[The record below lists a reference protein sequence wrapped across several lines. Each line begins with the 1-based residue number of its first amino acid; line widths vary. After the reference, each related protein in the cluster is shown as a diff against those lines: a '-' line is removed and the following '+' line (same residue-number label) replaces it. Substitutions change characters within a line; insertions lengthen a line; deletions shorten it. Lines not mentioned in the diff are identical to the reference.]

1 MSISARKQ
9 RSGRETPRRVHEM
22 HQFNRTRQS
31 NSKSLPVKRK
41 KQNCHS
47 PQPYPQ
53 NVPIWA
59 PDGVDLKVVP
69 PEIRQAIAQLIQPIY
84 EQFVV
89 NASDGLE
96 KSLGITITHLLWL
109 EILEQLDIKRE
120 YVQIEAVLH
129 ITHNRPE
136 MIDRHLRLL
145 DSKLRFGYFLLRI
158 KELQQRLAAVKT
170 QLPPPLNID
179 NPIVIPT
186 NLAPIQSPA
195 TETSSQL

>member
-1 MSISARKQ
+1 MSTSARRK
-9 RSGRETPRRVHEM
+9 RRVHET
-22 HQFNRTRQS
+22 HQLNESRHS
-31 NSKSLPVKRK
+31 NSKSLSIKREK
-41 KQNCHS
+41 KVRPFASTH
-47 PQPYPQ
+47 PQSIPL
-53 NVPIWA
+53 WA
-59 PDGVDLKVVP
+59 PDGADLKVVP

-84 EQFVV
+84 EQFVL

-136 MIDRHLRLL
+136 MIDRHLHLL
-145 DSKLRFGYFLLRI
+145 DSKLRFGYFLVRI

-179 NPIVIPT
+179 NPILIPT
-186 NLAPIQSPA
+186 NLAPIQSPSP
-195 TETSSQL
+195 EIPSPQP